1 MIDKYRKYAKLKD
14 LEKEGKDYL
23 VEIKK
28 RDKKY
33 AIISPHGGG
42 IEPGTTEIS
51 KEIAGEKHSYYSF
64 VGKKKSGNLDL
75 HITSNNFDE
84 PKGKQL
90 VENSDKCLAIHG
102 CKGEEKIAYVGGKD
116 TELGNKIVKAL
127 RDKGFGAEVDNR
139 HGKKGLSEN
148 NICNRCKSKK
158 GVQLELPEGLRSEL
172 FKSLTRKG
180 RKTRTKTFMKFVEVI
195 KVCLDK

>member
-1 MIDKYRKYAKLKD
+1 MTDKYRKYAKLKD
-14 LEKEGKDYL
+14 LEEECKDYL
-23 VEIKK
+23 IEIKK
-28 RDKKY
+28 RDNKY

-51 KEIAGEKHSYYSF
+51 KEIAGEKHNYYSF
-64 VGKKKSGNLDL
+64 VGNKKSGNLDL

-84 PKGKQL
+84 PKGIQL

-102 CKGEEKIAYVGGKD
+102 CKGEEKIIYVGGKD
-116 TELGNKIVKAL
+116 TKLRNKIVKAL
-127 RDKGFGAEVDNR
+127 RDKGFGAEVDTR
-139 HGKKGLSEN
+139 YGKKGHSEH
-148 NICNRCKSKK
+148 NICNRCKSKE
-158 GVQLELPEGLRSEL
+158 GIQLELPEGLRSEL

-180 RKTRTKTFMKFVEVI
+180 RKTRTETFMEFVEVI